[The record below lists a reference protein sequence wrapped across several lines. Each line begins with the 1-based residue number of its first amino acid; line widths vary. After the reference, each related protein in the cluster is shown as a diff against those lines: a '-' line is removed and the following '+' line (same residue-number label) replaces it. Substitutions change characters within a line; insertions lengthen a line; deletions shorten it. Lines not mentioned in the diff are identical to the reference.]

1 MPEWNKVYYDSLVE
15 RFTALTDGIDD
26 RLGDVKDGRVAPALD
41 DLAIGSARSLTAAVL
56 FFDIRDF
63 RSRVKSDD
71 GDDMKRALHMLD
83 CVIPMAMHV
92 VYDFGGYVEKNT
104 GDGIMA
110 VVGAEE
116 SSEKCA
122 NDALSIATT
131 LFYSIEHIVNPHLVG
146 EGIAPV
152 QARIG
157 IDAGTLLISR
167 IGVATGSAKH
177 PRSFLTVV
185 GPTANNA
192 RAVQEMAG
200 TDETWVGDLV
210 KAHASV
216 KSQPFFLDKTPAEWH
231 WVHLKTGLPYR
242 VWHFNAVR
250 TEPL

>member
-131 LFYSIEHIVNPHLVG
+131 LFYSI
-146 EGIAPV
+146 
-152 QARIG
+152 G

-185 GPTANNA
+185 GPTANIA